1 MISLFLRAVSIIAL
15 ATLLAVGITRVM
27 LDASPDDT
35 ALEILRGHVKLHAD
49 DLAHTPPAERRA
61 HSAKLAKTLG
71 YPVQL
76 EPSTGSPEPRTE
88 RRLQELFV
96 VAHIPGTEGQIAIG
110 PVPFGAVAGWHV
122 VLALCLVLALI
133 LAVAATVPLLG
144 RIRALENVAGKM
156 HDGDFKARMD
166 RHEGDA
172 FDGIS
177 DSLNQLAD
185 RIGNLL
191 RDERDLLRT
200 VAHEARAPIARMR
213 FRVESIQSKADEAS
227 QKNSRGLISDLSQID
242 TLFEELLT
250 YVAFDEFDQER
261 PELQL
266 TTLNVKDAVQR
277 VADEVTDADDSTR
290 IELVGDEACEVTA
303 NLKLFKRAVTNLLLN
318 AINYGGPI
326 LHIEIRTFENNCVV
340 DVQDSGPGIPE
351 MDRPEVV
358 KPFVRLS
365 KKKTRGTGLGLAIVS
380 RIMRLHGGE
389 LHIVDAPKGGASVQL
404 VWQRARTD
412 K

>member
-242 TLFEELLT
+242 TLFEDLLT
-250 YVAFDEFDQER
+250 YDAFDEF
-261 PELQL
+261 
-266 TTLNVKDAVQR
+266 
-277 VADEVTDADDSTR
+277 
-290 IELVGDEACEVTA
+290 
-303 NLKLFKRAVTNLLLN
+303 
-318 AINYGGPI
+318 
-326 LHIEIRTFENNCVV
+326 
-340 DVQDSGPGIPE
+340 
-351 MDRPEVV
+351 
-358 KPFVRLS
+358 
-365 KKKTRGTGLGLAIVS
+365 
-380 RIMRLHGGE
+380 
-389 LHIVDAPKGGASVQL
+389 
-404 VWQRARTD
+404 
-412 K
+412 